1 MNLVDFA
8 SDYLCLRRS
17 ATCVIP
23 SKQENKSTR
32 LHELHHSRLR
42 AILSHFS
49 LDEAQ
54 IAFCIMSPQLE
65 ITIPNTQLSDTSKP
79 YTIYNI
85 TLRLPPL
92 RTFTL
97 QKRYSDF
104 VALHSSLISQAGGVS
119 PPTPLPSKSWFT
131 RTKSS
136 PEFTEERRRGLEAYL
151 IAISDSDDDRWRN
164 TPAWRT
170 FLNLPSS
177 INGSKASLH
186 SALNGPSS
194 AIPITD
200 PVVWLDHHGDM
211 RKQIHDARQNLMR
224 RDQASTAQGQHEASV
239 QAKKC
244 LVRAGTLITAL
255 DKGLRNLSSSSSIKG
270 GKSLGEGELRRRRD
284 LLSSAKREKEG
295 LENLLSA
302 MAAKSAVDAT
312 VASAGDKSA
321 LLDTSTTKSNPKPA
335 GGRVLGKETN
345 KTRALDNQ
353 GVLQLQKQLMQ
364 EQDEDVMV
372 LAQAVAKQK
381 ELGIQIQ
388 EELEVQKDML
398 KMLEEDTDRHQGKMD
413 VARKRIGK
421 IS

>member
-1 MNLVDFA
+1 
-8 SDYLCLRRS
+8 
-17 ATCVIP
+17 
-23 SKQENKSTR
+23 
-32 LHELHHSRLR
+32 
-42 AILSHFS
+42 
-49 LDEAQ
+49 
-54 IAFCIMSPQLE
+54 MSPQVE
-65 ITIPNTQLSDTSKP
+65 ISIPTTQLSNTSKP

-104 VALHSSLISQAGGVS
+104 ASLHYTLCSQAGGAA
-119 PPTPLPSKSWFT
+119 PPALLPSKSWFT
-131 RTKSS
+131 RTTSS
-136 PEFTEERRRGLEAYL
+136 PELTEERRKGLEAYL
-151 IAISDSDDDRWRN
+151 IAINESEDDRWRN

-177 INGSKASLH
+177 INSSKASLH

-194 AIPITD
+194 NAPITD

-211 RKQIHDARQNLMR
+211 KKQIHDARQNLMR
-224 RDQASTAQGQHEASV
+224 RDQASTAQAQHEASV

-244 LVRAGTLITAL
+244 LVRAGTMIQAL
-255 DKGLRNLSSSSSIKG
+255 DTGLQNLSSSSSTRG
-270 GKSLGEGELRRRRD
+270 GTSLGEGELRRRRD

-302 MAAKSAVDAT
+302 MAAKSAIDTTLAN
-312 VASAGDKSA
+312 AGDKTA
-321 LLDTSTTKSNPKPA
+321 LLSTPNSHSTRPA
-335 GGRVLGKETN
+335 ASGRVLGKESD

-353 GVLQLQKQLMQ
+353 GVLQLQKQMMK

-372 LAQAVAKQK
+372 LAQAVARQK
-381 ELGIQIQ
+381 ELGIQIH
-388 EELEVQKDML
+388 EELEVQKDL
-398 KMLEEDTDRHQGKMD
+398 LGLLEEDTDRHQGKMD